1 MKDVT
6 SAKGLSDLRTATT
19 HHIASKP
26 PQQGTTYLDL
36 YSLSMEGQRLEKE
49 LSRLE
54 HRQKRIHERLAEVR
68 RAIKRLEDTAQ
79 REKTADSSSAK
90 PIAAVQAEA
99 REQSGERQWKKMTV
113 NY

>member
-1 MKDVT
+1 MRDVT

-26 PQQGTTYLDL
+26 RRQGTTHLDI
-36 YSLSMEGQRLEKE
+36 YSLSMEKQRLEKE
-49 LSRLE
+49 LSNLEQRHKRVHQRLG
-54 HRQKRIHERLAEVR
+54 EVQ
-68 RAIKRLEDTAQ
+68 RAMRKLEDMAQ

-99 REQSGERQWKKMTV
+99 REQSGGRQWKKMTV
-113 NY
+113 EY